1 MLGRVCLSCSCFTR
15 NNPRAHAREEGTEQ
29 SHKCADGTWS
39 LRTTGRCVIPA
50 WSWGS
55 YSSFALKTAACPL
68 KTCQVNRNS
77 PSEWKLLRGLLR
89 EQGEGVAFEQQ
100 YGLRMLQLPPMVYVS
115 WGPSWFEGVS
125 SFMLFFEGFSSSA
138 LCCYVLP
145 VSFLSPIQLIG
156 LAGTLLLLRPQPPR
170 CMCDTDSSF
179 HCSPW

>member
-15 NNPRAHAREEGTEQ
+15 NNPRAHACEEGTEQ

-55 YSSFALKTAACPL
+55 YSSFTLKTAACLL
-68 KTCQVNRNS
+68 KTCQVNRNN

-89 EQGEGVAFEQQ
+89 EQGVGVALEQQ

-115 WGPSWFEGVS
+115 WGPSWFEGF
-125 SFMLFFEGFSSSA
+125 SFFLDFLRVFPLQ
-138 LCCYVLP
+138 LCAAMFCLCH
-145 VSFLSPIQLIG
+145 FLSLF
-156 LAGTLLLLRPQPPR
+156 
-170 CMCDTDSSF
+170 S
-179 HCSPW
+179 W